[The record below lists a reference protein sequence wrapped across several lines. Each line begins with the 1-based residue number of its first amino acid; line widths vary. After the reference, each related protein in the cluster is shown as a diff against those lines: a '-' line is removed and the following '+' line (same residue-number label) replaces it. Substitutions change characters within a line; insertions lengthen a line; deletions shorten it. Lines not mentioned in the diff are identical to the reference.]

1 MSGLHAQ
8 RHLLQLPAQAQAV
21 ASQDLRVVFWQ
32 DYTRMNRTACGC
44 RGDEEKEPLI
54 RKTGAPEFDATL
66 EPGRTPDKGR

>member
-1 MSGLHAQ
+1 LK
-8 RHLLQLPAQAQAV
+8 AV
-21 ASQDLRVVFWQ
+21 AISRPTENVQTPFA
-32 DYTRMNRTACGC
+32 TAVRFARC